1 VSEFPSALRP
11 TVRTAYGNPGWPL
24 ASVIITS
31 SAGRL
36 GFLKEAVQ
44 AALGQQYR
52 PLEVVIVE
60 SGSKEAEGWL
70 RRCAPAAG
78 QHVVY
83 RSIPEGSPG
92 RAGNAG
98 LQLATGALVTFLPDD
113 AVLFDRHVD
122 RLAAALFGRPE
133 LGAAYGVAYEVPTW
147 IESTQPLRYR
157 EVDRYIVF
165 RQPFSRALL
174 SARNFLPLQ
183 CVVFRRSLYEE
194 CGGFD
199 ERLGGG
205 VEDWDLWRR
214 YSAAAGFAL
223 VDDVTSMHRVPATG
237 REAAVQF
244 RELSRGRAILEEL
257 DRQRQ
262 QALAGTQ
269 GPSGTT
275 AALSFGSFWDDRLTR
290 VLAANRWLFGVYWH
304 GRRLYYRMRQS
315 S

>member
-1 VSEFPSALRP
+1 MSPSPSHFPSGSP
-11 TVRTAYGNPGWPL
+11 PL
-24 ASVIITS
+24 NDPATGGPLVSVIIRS

-44 AALGQQYR
+44 AALGQQHR

-60 SGSKEAEGWL
+60 SGSRDAEGWL

-83 RSIPEGSPG
+83 RSIPQGSVS

-98 LQLATGALVTFLPDD
+98 LQLATGTFVTFLADD

-122 RLAAALFGRPE
+122 RLAAALFHRPE
-133 LGAAYGVAYEVPTW
+133 LGAVYGVAYEVPTL
-147 IESTQPLRYR
+147 IQCTEPLRYR
-157 EVDRYIVF
+157 EVDRYVVF

-183 CVVFRRSLYEE
+183 SVMFRRALYEQ

-199 ERLGGG
+199 ERLVGL
-205 VEDWDLWRR
+205 EDWDLWRR

-237 REAAVQF
+237 AQAAQLF
-244 RELSRGRAILEEL
+244 QERARSRAILAAIERE
-257 DRQRQ
+257 
-262 QALAGTQ
+262 AGGGNRRPRRRRRAACLT
-269 GPSGTT
+269 PRRREVPGTI
-275 AALSFGSFWDDRLTR
+275 G
-290 VLAANRWLFGVYWH
+290 
-304 GRRLYYRMRQS
+304 
-315 S
+315 